1 MLVIIY
7 VVNVDWFFISHRLD
21 LAKVALDKNYKVYL
35 LAKDTGKFEIIRE
48 LGINCINIDFERSN
62 INIFS
67 EIKIINI
74 LRKYY
79 VKLKP
84 NIIHH
89 VTLKPMLY
97 GSIASKYINSSIK
110 IVNAVSGLGYS
121 FINTHINFKTIF
133 LKKLMKFAFN
143 SNNVFFIFQN
153 IDDYNYYN
161 KLKLVKPNNFIII
174 KGSGVDQFKFK
185 QKIYKSDNSNINIVM
200 VCRMLK
206 DKGVIEFINAAL
218 LLKEKYKD
226 LLKFKLVGDI
236 DLENPSSLTK
246 EELIFLTDG
255 EYISWE
261 GFKADVIDIY
271 TKSDIVCLPSY
282 REGLPKSLIEAM
294 SVGCPIITTEAA
306 GTRECVINGWNGFLV
321 PVKDSILLSE
331 YIELLSLNKELRIE
345 MGKNSRIKMEKEF
358 SLKYVIETTHNFYYK
373 ILN

>member
-35 LAKDTGKFEIIRE
+35 LAKDTGKFDFIRE

-62 INIFS
+62 INIFR

-97 GSIASKYINSSIK
+97 GSIASKYINSSTK

-143 SNNVFFIFQN
+143 SNNIFFIFQN

-185 QKIYKSDNSNINIVM
+185 QKIYKSNNSNINIVM

-236 DLENPSSLTK
+236 DSENPSSLTK
-246 EELIFLTDG
+246 EELFFLTDG

-261 GFKADVIDIY
+261 GFKADVFDIY

-331 YIELLSLNKELRIE
+331 YIELLSLNKDLRIE

-358 SLKYVIETTHNFYYK
+358 SLKYVIETTHKFYYK

>member
-1 MLVIIY
+1 
-7 VVNVDWFFISHRLD
+7 
-21 LAKVALDKNYKVYL
+21 
-35 LAKDTGKFEIIRE
+35 
-48 LGINCINIDFERSN
+48 
-62 INIFS
+62 
-67 EIKIINI
+67 
-74 LRKYY
+74 
-79 VKLKP
+79 
-84 NIIHH
+84 
-89 VTLKPMLY
+89 
-97 GSIASKYINSSIK
+97 
-110 IVNAVSGLGYS
+110 
-121 FINTHINFKTIF
+121 
-133 LKKLMKFAFN
+133 
-143 SNNVFFIFQN
+143 
-153 IDDYNYYN
+153 
-161 KLKLVKPNNFIII
+161 
-174 KGSGVDQFKFK
+174 
-185 QKIYKSDNSNINIVM
+185 M

>member
-97 GSIASKYINSSIK
+97 GSIASKYINS
-110 IVNAVSGLGYS
+110 
-121 FINTHINFKTIF
+121 HINFKTIF